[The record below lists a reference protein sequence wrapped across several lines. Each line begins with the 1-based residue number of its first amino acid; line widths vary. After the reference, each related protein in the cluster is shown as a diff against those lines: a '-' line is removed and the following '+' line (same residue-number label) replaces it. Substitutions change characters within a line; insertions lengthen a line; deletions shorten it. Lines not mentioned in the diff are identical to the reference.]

1 MKPDAS
7 VGGVMKEFQVEA
19 AKALPAVSGVAIYG
33 FTLNEMV
40 AVATLA
46 YVILQSAYLIWK
58 WIKEARKA

>member
-7 VGGVMKEFQVEA
+7 VGGVMKEFQVES

-46 YVILQSAYLIWK
+46 YVILQSAYLICK
-58 WIKEARKA
+58 WIKESRKV